1 MANAQI
7 AMMLTA
13 AVIIFFNLL
22 ELMFMPIST
31 SLEFPTVMLPDNA
44 NLCAD
49 TINTS
54 DPANHA

>member
-1 MANAQI
+1 MANAQT

-13 AVIIFFNLL
+13 VVIIFFSLS